1 MIITVTRKSAVS
13 FARRRGDACIYVL
26 RFPRGEFDIRT
37 WKIRAGSPPAGGLPR
52 PCIRTCIPHTCHIVE
67 WYDTTRNGA
76 CIRFARIPHL
86 GILCPLAVID
96 SPGLPTAVS
105 SLSHRAVIT
114 RGEDNLG
121 MQPAGAI
128 SQRFPIFSAR
138 LHPPSPCRLSPP
150 RVSSSARGREAT
162 KKMWRS
168 E

>member
-1 MIITVTRKSAVS
+1 M
-13 FARRRGDACIYVL
+13 
-26 RFPRGEFDIRT
+26 
-37 WKIRAGSPPAGGLPR
+37 
-52 PCIRTCIPHTCHIVE
+52 E

-121 MQPAGAI
+121 MQPASAI

-138 LHPPSPCRLSPP
+138 LHPPSPCRLSPLP
-150 RVSSSARGREAT
+150 ACLHPLAEGKYEEDVAPGIEREKGSKKEGNPPEKKRTRVLSYGYTVPQRTSLRIRLYCWFAVSAR
-162 KKMWRS
+162 
-168 E
+168 